1 MNAKLNASVTLYIAS
16 NRFLQIQTCLFK
28 GPCPVKTGTKDA
40 MAHINFEQWV
50 PGTCSV
56 FKDAI
61 LTFEKNPITVINM
74 NIYFIQ
80 LHIDVFDLG
89 K

>member
-1 MNAKLNASVTLYIAS
+1 MQSLMQVQYYTYIAL

-28 GPCPVKTGTKDA
+28 GPCPVKTGAKDA

-56 FKDAI
+56 FKEDLI
-61 LTFEKNPITVINM
+61 LVSNTM
-74 NIYFIQ
+74 
-80 LHIDVFDLG
+80 
-89 K
+89 